1 MPDKISSEMILF
13 YESVLSQEQ
22 FHMVNKETYVSTSGT
37 LQSSRS
43 NQLKNKMREQRTQG
57 EDRVTIIKKRS
68 D

>member
-22 FHMVNKETYVSTSGT
+22 FHMVKKETYVSTSGT

-43 NQLKNKMREQRTQG
+43 NRLKNKMTEQRTQRRG
-57 EDRVTIIKKRS
+57 QSDNNKEKK
-68 D
+68 